1 MLDICFSQTVNKI
14 RIREATRSYKAYILC
29 LSSLRTHLCPFSK
42 SKFNLKSDRVNLV
55 APASPIECL
64 IYLPN
69 VQCTNL
75 DRKGWPGSEIILK
88 WMIVFSETRA
98 FKSRHGRSN
107 KGKLNFFKQN
117 NDQHYR
123 PIFTQ
128 IKQNNDQLCQSFL
141 KIFAHFHLKSR

>member
-14 RIREATRSYKAYILC
+14 RIRKATRSYKAYILC

-75 DRKGWPGSEIILK
+75 DRKGWPGSEIQIYY
-88 WMIVFSETRA
+88 VCPRA
-98 FKSRHGRSN
+98 VLI
-107 KGKLNFFKQN
+107 LNFS
-117 NDQHYR
+117 
-123 PIFTQ
+123 Q
-128 IKQNNDQLCQSFL
+128 ILSL
-141 KIFAHFHLKSR
+141 L